1 MLNFEENAF
10 RKGYSAIAGVDE
22 AGRGPLAGPVVS
34 AAVILPKNFPV
45 SGIADSKKLTP
56 KKREY
61 LYDRIYE
68 HAVSVGIGIVD
79 APEIDRINILRAA
92 LLSMSFAVQ
101 NLSPQ
106 PDYLLI
112 DGAFEIPS
120 DIPQQPL
127 IHGDSLSLSVAA
139 ASVIAKVSRDRL
151 MARYDSDYPQFGFA
165 VHKGYPTRAH
175 KEAIRQFGW
184 CPIHRLTFKGVK
196 A

>member
-1 MLNFEENAF
+1 
-10 RKGYSAIAGVDE
+10 
-22 AGRGPLAGPVVS
+22 
-34 AAVILPKNFPV
+34 
-45 SGIADSKKLTP
+45 
-56 KKREY
+56 
-61 LYDRIYE
+61 
-68 HAVSVGIGIVD
+68 VGIGIVD

-112 DGAFEIPS
+112 DGAFKIPS

-175 KEAIRQFGW
+175 KEAIRKFGR